1 MFQGMFRKRGRPP
14 DPPLQIGGYDR
25 SSHDQ
30 ESNQIPGHQLRD
42 APRQWCESTL
52 LEDLL
57 RAALR
62 VISALSALRCSK
74 MIFRR
79 FAQSRITFSEKLRNT
94 PSIIFSDLLESSL
107 HWEICFIHKV
117 FRDAVWDE
125 KVFKK
130 FMFCE
135 NDMK

>member
-1 MFQGMFRKRGRPP
+1 M
-14 DPPLQIGGYDR
+14 
-25 SSHDQ
+25 SS
-30 ESNQIPGHQLRD
+30 E
-42 APRQWCESTL
+42 WCESTL

-79 FAQSRITFSEKLRNT
+79 FAQSRIASSEKLRNT
-94 PSIIFSDLLESSL
+94 PSIIFSDLLECAL
-107 HWEICFIHKV
+107 HLEIRFIHKV

-130 FMFCE
+130 FMFSE
-135 NDMK
+135 NDTK